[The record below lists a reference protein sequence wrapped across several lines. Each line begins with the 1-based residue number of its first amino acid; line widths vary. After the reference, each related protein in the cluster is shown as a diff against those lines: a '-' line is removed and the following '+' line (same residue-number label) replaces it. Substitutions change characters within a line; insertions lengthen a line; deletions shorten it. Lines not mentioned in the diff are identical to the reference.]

1 MSRQLVAS
9 TLPLIFSLFVAAQQV
24 STTQDAVAHKQSAL
38 PAPTSTTAYD
48 PYFSEGRGY
57 WEGNYLVYV
66 PPRDD
71 VRVDLY
77 DKDTF
82 RSSVKVS
89 IPNTNRVHVFDA
101 TVTEDGRLIVSGCYL
116 PENGRR
122 HCFVGIASADG
133 HVSPMVDTGKFSPMQ
148 VSTCDGASVWAIG
161 WLRTGPDLDREAL
174 EPYPILREYRLTD
187 GKMLNSMLQR
197 TTFARWPPPAYSGHD
212 FPDLTMRCS
221 GRVLG
226 IYEGASDEWIE
237 YNLNTGRLRRWKLP
251 KQDHPWAEQDKDGNI
266 LPKPDAPTWI
276 SGIAMIDSG
285 DVYASF
291 VHVRHVV
298 DRYQKSVG
306 LYRLRKASDHG
317 DCLLGIMSLRP
328 AC

>member
-1 MSRQLVAS
+1 MNRHLVVL
-9 TLPLIFSLFVAAQQV
+9 TLPLIFNLFAAAQQV
-24 STTQDAVAHKQSAL
+24 STTLDAVLHKQTAL

-48 PYFSEGRGY
+48 PYFYEGRGY
-57 WEGNYLVYV
+57 WERSYLVYV

-89 IPNTNRVHVFDA
+89 IPNTHSVHVFDA
-101 TVTEDGRLIVSGCYL
+101 TVTEDDRLIVSGCYL

-122 HCFVGIASADG
+122 QCFVGVANADG
-133 HVSPMVDTGKFSPMQ
+133 RVSPIVDTGKFSPMQ

-161 WLRTGPDLDREAL
+161 WLRTGPDLDTEAL
-174 EPYPILREYRLTD
+174 DQPYPILREYRLTD
-187 GKMLNSMLQR
+187 GKMVNSALER
-197 TTFARWPPPAYSGHD
+197 TTFSRWPPPAYSGHD

-226 IYEGASDEWIE
+226 IYEGASDEWIG
-237 YNLNTGRLRRWKLP
+237 YNLRTSSLRRWKLP

-266 LPKPDAPTWI
+266 SPKKYFAQTHWRDEAQWH
-276 SGIAMIDSG
+276 SHARFWRG
-285 DVYASF
+285 
-291 VHVRHVV
+291 VR
-298 DRYQKSVG
+298 
-306 LYRLRKASDHG
+306 
-317 DCLLGIMSLRP
+317 
-328 AC
+328 